1 MARIRPLPTL
11 REPFDMT
18 RREKLKAWFAALPTP
33 LRKVLVLVFGG
44 TVLIIGVVMIFLPGP
59 AMLIIPFG
67 LTILSIEFIWARVLL
82 KRAKTMAHAAALK
95 AGLVRP
101 ENPPPR
107 CGDQKKP

>member
-1 MARIRPLPTL
+1 MADLHPLPTL
-11 REPFDMT
+11 REPFDMN

-82 KRAKTMAHAAALK
+82 KRAKAMAHTAAIK
-95 AGLVRP
+95 TGLVKP
-101 ENPPPR
+101 GNPPHPCR
-107 CGDQKKP
+107 DQEES